1 LDGNVVPGRIK
12 YVDPGQENDLL
23 SKSSMY
29 LMDVILYVN
38 KSLNLTVNGI
48 KRMYLFKRLGLN
60 ESIHFNLFYLCDL
73 FLYRLSFG
81 QQDL

>member
-1 LDGNVVPGRIK
+1 
-12 YVDPGQENDLL
+12 
-23 SKSSMY
+23 MY

-38 KSLNLTVNGI
+38 KSLNLTFNGI

-60 ESIHFNLFYLCDL
+60 ESIHINFFYLCDL